1 MSTVTDP
8 VVVVLEWASGD
19 CSIVAGY
26 TEDISASSAQWL
38 PGSNNKLVF
47 VGYSN
52 DLPTDTLDVLVRID
66 CLIDHYF
73 VYCI

>member
-8 VVVVLEWASGD
+8 VMVVLEWASGD

-38 PGSNNKLVF
+38 PGSNDELVF
-47 VGYSN
+47 VGHSN
-52 DLPTDTLDVLVRID
+52 YPLKLGFSGSFNRW
-66 CLIDHYF
+66 
-73 VYCI
+73 

>member
-1 MSTVTDP
+1 MSIMRVGESSCPQSHIIP
-8 VVVVLEWASGD
+8 VVVVFEWASGD

-38 PGSNNKLVF
+38 PGSNDELAF

-52 DLPTDTLDVLVRID
+52 NPLKLG
-66 CLIDHYF
+66 F
-73 VYCI
+73 VYCFNRW